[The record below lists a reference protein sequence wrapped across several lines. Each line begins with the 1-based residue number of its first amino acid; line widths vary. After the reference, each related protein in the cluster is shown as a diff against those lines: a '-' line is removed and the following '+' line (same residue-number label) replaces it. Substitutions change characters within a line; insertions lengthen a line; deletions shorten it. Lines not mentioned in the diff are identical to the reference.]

1 MDTKIFT
8 PAVLRDAWL
17 LGSLS
22 QRGIS
27 IKVWCALYSA
37 QCILR
42 IVEVSQDG
50 GVIQLFASAT
60 AGKICFKKINT
71 KAK

>member
-8 PAVLRDAWL
+8 PAVPRGAWL

-42 IVEVSQDG
+42 IVEVSQAG
-50 GVIQLFASAT
+50 RVMQQFATAM
-60 AGKICFKKINT
+60 AGKICFQKINT